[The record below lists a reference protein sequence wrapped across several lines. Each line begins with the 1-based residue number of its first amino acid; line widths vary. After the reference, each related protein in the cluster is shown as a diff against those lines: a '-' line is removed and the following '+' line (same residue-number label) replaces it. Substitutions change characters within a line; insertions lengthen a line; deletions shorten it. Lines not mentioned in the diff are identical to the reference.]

1 MLKLILVVLE
11 IVVDFGSIIVH
22 TLKNTDL
29 GLVTLIVGEL
39 KLSFSP
45 PVLMCLLPYFY
56 LFISIFH
63 SM

>member
-1 MLKLILVVLE
+1 MPKLILVVLE
-11 IVVDFGSIIVH
+11 IVMDFGSITVLS
-22 TLKNTDL
+22 LKNTDL
-29 GLVTLIVGEL
+29 GLVTLINGEL

-56 LFISIFH
+56 HFISIFH